1 MARTTV
7 IVLED
12 DLDGGTA
19 TEQLAFS
26 IDGAEYE
33 IDLNEANAQRL
44 RTLLD
49 PYMAAGRRKGGR
61 QRRNAAAATRR
72 GPKQLQ
78 EIRDWARSNGH
89 NVADRGRIPQSV
101 LDSYAEANA

>member
-19 TEQLAFS
+19 TEQLTFS
-26 IDGAEYE
+26 IDGVEYE
-33 IDLNEANAQRL
+33 IDLNDANAQKL
-44 RTLLD
+44 RSLLD

-61 QRRNAAAATRR
+61 LRRQAPGATRHA
-72 GPKQLQ
+72 PKQLQ

-89 NVADRGRIPQSV
+89 AVADRGRIPQSV
-101 LDSYAEANA
+101 LNSYAEANA

>member
-19 TEQLAFS
+19 TEQLTFS

-61 QRRNAAAATRR
+61 QQRNTSATSRRS
-72 GPKQLQ
+72 PKQLQ
-78 EIRDWARSNGH
+78 KIRDWARANGH